1 MSNKTRKPAAPAN
14 GAVWN
19 EYMVFAKT
27 IDLFNAYRGLTGSEN
42 VNMDIAQFCDMLQ
55 FKLIDIYG
63 KEGGEDGRT

>member
-1 MSNKTRKPAAPAN
+1 MNKTRKPAAPAN

-19 EYMVFAKT
+19 EYMVFAKA
-27 IDLFNAYRGLTGSEN
+27 IDLFNAYRGLKGSEN